1 MSENIPQETRAARI
15 TVDIVIS
22 GQNPELPTGTRY
34 HATLRPESVAWA
46 TEDYE
51 AIQGSLRMALTGLD
65 REFEELKQR
74 VVREEALLGPLHIT
88 FEHDTGEDND
98 DA

>member
-1 MSENIPQETRAARI
+1 MNENPLQETRAARI

-22 GQNPELPTGTRY
+22 SPNPELPTGTRY
-34 HATLRPESVAWA
+34 HATLRPESEAWA

-51 AIQGSLRMALTGLD
+51 AIQGGLRMALVGLD
-65 REFEELKQR
+65 REFESLKQR

-88 FEHDTGEDND
+88 FEHDTGDD